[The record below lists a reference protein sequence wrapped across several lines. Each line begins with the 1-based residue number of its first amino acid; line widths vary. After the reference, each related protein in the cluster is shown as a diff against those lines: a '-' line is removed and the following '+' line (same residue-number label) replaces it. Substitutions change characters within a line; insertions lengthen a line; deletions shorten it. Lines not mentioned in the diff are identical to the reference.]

1 MQDDQ
6 KFMQRAIELARHNA
20 LEVKA
25 GGPFG
30 CVIVRDGEIIAEAA
44 NQVLADRDPTAHAEI
59 VAIRAASKTLH
70 SHVLEGCTVYTTG
83 EPCPMCYAA
92 CWWAR
97 VKSIR
102 FASNHDDALEFGG
115 FDDRHINEAL
125 ALPGEA
131 RPLPSTELCRADMLE
146 VWRDYQA
153 MPDRTHY

>member
-1 MQDDQ
+1 MQEDQ
-6 KFMQRAIELARHNA
+6 KFMRRAIELARHSA

-59 VAIRAASKTLH
+59 VAIRAASKTLE

-125 ALPGEA
+125 ALPGDA

-146 VWRDYQA
+146 VWRDYHA